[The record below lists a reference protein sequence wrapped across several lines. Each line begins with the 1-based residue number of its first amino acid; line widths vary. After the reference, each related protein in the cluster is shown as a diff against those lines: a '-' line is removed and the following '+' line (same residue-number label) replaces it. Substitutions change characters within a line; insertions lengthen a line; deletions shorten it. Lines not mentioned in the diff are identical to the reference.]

1 MTVPTSSGQW
11 SVAGHFARR
20 RTLFALVSLVTGL
33 VVSVERPWTR
43 IAVRVAGFWIVVVAR
58 FYQIEN
64 KLDAVVAHDLKHD
77 PPTFTRFHE
86 RDEC

>member
-1 MTVPTSSGQW
+1 MPLCMTVPTSSGQW

-20 RTLFALVSLVTGL
+20 RTLFALVSAVTGL

-43 IAVRVAGFWIVVVAR
+43 IAVRVAGSWIVVVAR

-64 KLDAVVAHDLKHD
+64 KLDAVVAHDLARSV
-77 PPTFTRFHE
+77 PVLQ
-86 RDEC
+86 